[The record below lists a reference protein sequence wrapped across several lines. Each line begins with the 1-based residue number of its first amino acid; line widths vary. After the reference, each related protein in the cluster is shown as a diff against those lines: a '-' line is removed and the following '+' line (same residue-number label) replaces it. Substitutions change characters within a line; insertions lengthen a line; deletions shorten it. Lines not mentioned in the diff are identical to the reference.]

1 MKYVP
6 MYVSGCVGTVSV
18 PNCFHSTLPE
28 SFTRELLL
36 EAKMHTHSIVS
47 TILHLSTEFETS
59 YVELILKKSAF
70 RQHLIYLSDNVDNF
84 HIKRE
89 KK

>member
-1 MKYVP
+1 

-59 YVELILKKSAF
+59 FYSINPKTGTVKSRVLKGDDF
-70 RQHLIYLSDNVDNF
+70 TNYINVK
-84 HIKRE
+84 HS
-89 KK
+89 

>member
-1 MKYVP
+1 

-59 YVELILKKSAF
+59 FVEFILKKVLFHTKRDKKVKS
-70 RQHLIYLSDNVDNF
+70 LI
-84 HIKRE
+84 
-89 KK
+89 

>member
-1 MKYVP
+1 

-47 TILHLSTEFETS
+47 TILHLSPKFETS
-59 YVELILKKSAF
+59 SVEFILKL
-70 RQHLIYLSDNVDNF
+70 RQHLKDSSTQT
-84 HIKRE
+84 
-89 KK
+89 